1 MGEAVRHNQPVHRI
15 YLGEGKP
22 EKPAPEKS
30 KADTLY
36 NRTMQEVFDVI
47 AFEAVRERHDVMEAQ
62 GEIADIT
69 ARLITSKKN
78 AWERYTNHK
87 NLNTFIREQDR
98 EWRGR
103 ELPHKLDRILVM
115 TALGGASALIDY
127 AGDAVGTT
135 LLAKTG
141 TGSIPGVPM
150 DEADTN
156 GNRKALKAGWE
167 MITDE
172 LIGAFAN
179 QSVRVATNRRE
190 VGFVSP
196 LSESLARVGAIVTS
210 FAFPEE
216 KTRIQRFVNSVINPA
231 TIEAGIR
238 GLAAIPLVGAGV
250 ENAYIALNKSLL
262 RKEGLFPFGFQL
274 AATMLAAKDSQMS
287 KVKDVKK
294 VIALGQS

>member
-1 MGEAVRHNQPVHRI
+1 MAEGTHHDRPVNRI

-22 EKPAPEKS
+22 DKQKSDTS

-36 NRTMQEVFDVI
+36 NRNMQEVFDVI
-47 AFEAVRERHDVMEAQ
+47 VPEAIAERQDVVEAQ
-62 GEIADIT
+62 GEIASVT
-69 ARLITSKKN
+69 ANLILSKTN
-78 AWERYTNHK
+78 AWNRYKEHHDVK
-87 NLNTFIREQDR
+87 RYIKEQDI

-103 ELPHKLDRILVM
+103 ELPRKLDRILVM
-115 TALGGASALIDY
+115 AALGGASALIDY
-127 AGDAVGTT
+127 AGDAIGTKM
-135 LLAKTG
+135 LAKTG

-150 DEADTN
+150 DEADTH
-156 GNRKALKAGWE
+156 GNRKAIKAGWE

-179 QSVRVATNRRE
+179 QSVREATNRRE

-196 LSESLARVGAIVTS
+196 LSESLARVGTIVTS
-210 FAFPEE
+210 FALPEE
-216 KTRIQRFVNSVINPA
+216 KSRMQRFVSSVINPA

-238 GLAAIPLVGAGV
+238 GLAAIPLIGAGV

-294 VIALGQS
+294 VIAQEIS